1 MMNALHNELARGIFM
16 TPFHRFGT
24 LWQHRDFKRLWAAQA
39 ISAFGSR
46 ITRTA
51 LPIIAIAL
59 VTANPIEI
67 AILASLE
74 VVPAILVGLFAG
86 GWIDRSRK
94 RPILVSADIIRAVL
108 VFSIPLAAWLG
119 ELKMAQLYIVA
130 AVVGATS
137 ALFSLAD
144 NAYLPT
150 LIDRKQLIEG
160 NAKLETTES
169 IAEIG
174 GPGLAGILIQMLSAP
189 MTMLLD
195 ALSYLCSAA
204 FLFRIQRKETPAV
217 TDEPRISVAEDIRV
231 GLRAGFK
238 HPQIGPTFWALGLGD
253 LFDGFFMALYML
265 YTIDTL
271 GLSAATVG
279 IIISLGGI
287 GALGGAFMV
296 ETLSRHLGLGPA
308 MISALALAKLSML
321 LIPLAGLFP
330 ALQLSLLSAHQLLG
344 DGFMVAFL
352 ILATS
357 LRQAVLPLDVMARS
371 NGMLQ
376 VMSGVLLP
384 VGALIAGG
392 LASVISVSVA
402 VWIGT
407 IGGLVAVLPLLYPA
421 ILSLKTMPIESEVKG

>member
-1 MMNALHNELARGIFM
+1 MANSTFLRVGA
-16 TPFHRFGT
+16 
-24 LWQHRDFKRLWAAQA
+24 LWQHSDFKRLWAAQA

-59 VTANPIEI
+59 VTADPIEI

-74 VVPAILVGLFAG
+74 VIPAILVGLCAG
-86 GWIDRSRK
+86 GWIDRSHK
-94 RPILVSADIIRAVL
+94 RPILIGANVIRALL
-108 VFSIPLAAWLG
+108 VFSIPLAAWLA
-119 ELKMAQLYIVA
+119 ELKMAQLYVVA
-130 AVVGATS
+130 AAVGAAS

-150 LIDRKQLIEG
+150 LIGRKHLIEG

-189 MTMLLD
+189 MAMLLD
-195 ALSYLCSAA
+195 AFSYLCSAA
-204 FLFRIQRKETPAV
+204 FLLRIQGKEKPAV
-217 TDEPRISVAEDIRV
+217 TNEPRISVIEDIRI
-231 GLRAGFK
+231 GLQTGFR
-238 HPQIGPTFWALGLGD
+238 HPQIGPTFWALGLGN

-265 YTIDTL
+265 YAIDTL
-271 GLSAATVG
+271 GLSVATIG
-279 IIISLGGI
+279 IIISLGGV
-287 GALGGAFMV
+287 GALGGAV
-296 ETLSRHLGLGPA
+296 LTEPLSRHFGLGPA
-308 MISALALAKLSML
+308 MIIALALAKISAL

-330 ALQLSLLSAHQLLG
+330 TLQLPLLSAHQLLG
-344 DGFMVAFL
+344 DAFMVAFL

-357 LRQAVLPLDVMARS
+357 LRQALLPLDVMARS

-384 VGALIAGG
+384 LGALIAGG
-392 LASVISVSVA
+392 VASITSVSIA
-402 VWIGT
+402 VWIGA
-407 IGGLVAVLPLLYPA
+407 IGGLLAVLPLLYPA
-421 ILSLKTMPIESEVKG
+421 ILSLKTMPTTSKIK

>member
-16 TPFHRFGT
+16 ALFQRLGA
-24 LWQHRDFKRLWAAQA
+24 LWQHHDFKRLWAAQA

-94 RPILVSADIIRAVL
+94 RPILVGADIVRALL
-108 VFSIPLAAWLG
+108 VFSIPLVAWLG

-130 AVVGATS
+130 AVVGAAS
-137 ALFSLAD
+137 ALFQLAD

-189 MTMLLD
+189 MAMLLD

-204 FLFRIQRKETPAV
+204 FLFRIRSKETPAV
-217 TDEPRISVAEDIRV
+217 ADEPRISVAEDIRV

-271 GLSAATVG
+271 GLSAATIG
-279 IIISLGGI
+279 IIISLGGV
-287 GALGGAFMV
+287 GALGGAFLV
-296 ETLSRHLGLGPA
+296 QTLSRHLGLGPA
-308 MISALALAKLSML
+308 MVSALALAKISML

-330 ALQLSLLSAHQLLG
+330 TLQLALLSAHQLLG

-376 VMSGVLLP
+376 VMNGVLLP
-384 VGALIAGG
+384 LGALIAGG
-392 LASVISVSVA
+392 MASVTSVSVA
-402 VWIGT
+402 IWIGM